1 MTAGDG
7 PVTANLLLTGGPTHP
22 FGATTPLLV
31 DLLAERGI
39 TSEVTT
45 DPHEALSLLT
55 AAEAGHGPGFDL
67 VTVHALQWRMEQA
80 RYADRRAEHALSVSD
95 DDLAVLDRFVRAGG
109 GLLALHTAVIC
120 FDGAP
125 TWRTL
130 CGAVW
135 DWDRSSHPPLGPVT
149 VTPTEAGRAH
159 DVTRGVET
167 FTVEDEAYGDLD
179 AVDGLEPLLVA
190 EHGGRTHPLAWA
202 RRVGAGRVATDL
214 LGHGPPSFTHPVH
227 REVLARAVTWAA
239 RTRTAPAPDG
249 PDPADP
255 VGADGADGTFA
266 TVPGAGAQPAP
277 HDPGRSRP

>member
-1 MTAGDG
+1 M
-7 PVTANLLLTGGPTHP
+7 TANLLLTGGPTHP

-39 TSEVTT
+39 TTEVTT

-55 AAEAGHGPGFDL
+55 AAEAGGRPGFDL
-67 VTVHALQWRMEQA
+67 VTVHALRWRMEQA
-80 RYADRRAEHALSVSD
+80 RYADRRAEHAVAVSD

-120 FDGAP
+120 FDGVGP
-125 TWRTL
+125 WRAL
-130 CGAVW
+130 CGAAW

-159 DVTRGVET
+159 DVTAGVEA

-179 AVDGLEPLLVA
+179 ALDDLEPLLVA

-202 RRVGAGRVATDL
+202 RTVGAGRVVTDL

-227 REVLARAVTWAA
+227 RDLLGRAATWAA
-239 RTRTAPAPDG
+239 RTRTTPAP
-249 PDPADP
+249 
-255 VGADGADGTFA
+255 
-266 TVPGAGAQPAP
+266 VPGAAAQAAP
-277 HDPGRSRP
+277 PEPERSRP